1 MNNKAKTTLNI
12 ESLKVINYALTLYSN
27 SLINSGLYETQI
39 LCNAKTII
47 NNFKANLEKRQT
59 KATFL
64 SLVQTD
70 AESIISAKIN
80 EILSLKGITPNQIK
94 EGKVKNPFPIGS
106 RNLINLLNGQAI
118 STKLQIKLLDF
129 FSIKWEIKIFD

>member
-1 MNNKAKTTLNI
+1 MKQIK
-12 ESLKVINYALTLYSN
+12 YLTEL
-27 SLINSGLYETQI
+27 LDLETP
-39 LCNAKTII
+39 K
-47 NNFKANLEKRQT
+47 EKRQT
-59 KATFL
+59 KAAFL

-80 EILSLKGITPNQIK
+80 EILKIKGITPNQIK

-106 RNLINLLNGQAI
+106 RNLINFLNGQAI